1 MATMYPQFPRYCGFR
16 SDAERLVYGV
26 LAHQMPDQ
34 CIVLFGVRL
43 LVRDGPDEIDAEAD
57 FIIVEPEC
65 GVLVLEIKGGGI
77 RRDARTGQWFSLDR
91 RGEQHAIGNP
101 IEQAR
106 RTRYALARK
115 LKEGPRTKLFD
126 YPIRHAV
133 IFPDVTLRQQWL
145 GPDVEP
151 DIVLDERS
159 LTGLH
164 GAIRR
169 ALGGPRPEGP
179 LAPAAI
185 QALVDALSPTIEV
198 RKPRLGRLV
207 QEAEEEI
214 VQLTERQFAVL
225 RLLERHR
232 RARIVGPA
240 GSGKTMLAIEK
251 ARQLALQGNR
261 VLLTCFNRNLSRW
274 MRRTLQ
280 DALGTTELFEGDR
293 PLLVVTHFHGLVRDF
308 CERTGRPFQPP
319 AGDRRE
325 EEQFWKEQ
333 APQILIDSVEQLPD
347 LRFDAIIVDEG
358 QDFLT
363 DWWIALLEVLGDQE
377 RGFLYIFYDD
387 NQTLYTDSRQLE
399 FPIVDEPYMLAE
411 VFRNTRPIFERFRPF
426 YRGSIEP
433 LFRGPDG
440 PEVEEVPVTGQ
451 GVLQALASRLRRL
464 FEEEGIEPRDV
475 VILTPRSRERSAL
488 RDKTWIAAR
497 WQLTWE
503 PVDREEANH
512 RVRASSIHAFKGLES
527 PVVILAELDELAHPR
542 VDELWYVA
550 LSRARSHLIVLG
562 KLPVDLLSL

>member
-1 MATMYPQFPRYCGFR
+1 MATMYPQFPRYCSFQ
-16 SDAERLVYGV
+16 SDAERLVYSA
-26 LAHQMPDQ
+26 LAHQLPDA
-34 CIVLFGVRL
+34 CLVLFAVRL
-43 LVRDGPDEIDAEAD
+43 LVRDGSDEIDAEAD
-57 FIIVEPEC
+57 FIIVEPQC
-65 GVLVLEIKGGGI
+65 GVLVLEVKGGGI
-77 RRDARTGQWFSLDR
+77 RRDARTGQWYSLDR
-91 RGEQHAIGNP
+91 RGDEHPIGNP

-151 DIVLDERS
+151 DIVLDDRS

-274 MRRTLQ
+274 MRRTLT
-280 DALGTTELFEGDR
+280 DALKTTELFEGDR
-293 PLLVVTHFHGLVRDF
+293 PLLVVTHFHGFVREL
-308 CERTGRPFQPP
+308 CERTGTPFQPP
-319 AGDRRE
+319 AGDPRE
-325 EEQFWKEQ
+325 VERFWKEQ
-333 APQILIDSVEQLPD
+333 APQILIDSLEQLPE

-363 DWWIALLEVLGDQE
+363 DWWIALLEAMADQE
-377 RGFLYIFYDD
+377 QGLLYIFYDD

-399 FPIVDEPYMLAE
+399 FPIVEEPYVLAE

-433 LFRGPDG
+433 VFRGPDG
-440 PEVEEVPVTGQ
+440 PEVEEVPVTAQ
-451 GVLQALASRLRRL
+451 SLLQTLSNRLRRL
-464 FEEEGIEPRDV
+464 LEEEGIEPRDV

-488 RDKTWIAAR
+488 RDKTWIAGR

-503 PVDREEANH
+503 TDDREQANH
-512 RVRASSIHAFKGLES
+512 RVRVSSIHAFKGLES
-527 PVVILAELDELAHPR
+527 PVVILAEVDDLARQR
-542 VDELWYVA
+542 VDELSYVA

-562 KLPVDLLSL
+562 QLPVELDF